1 MVNTANP
8 VSATASETAALV
20 SQWDAETGLMTEAEL
35 AEFLAVNRSTLRVW
49 AREGIGPRRL
59 QIGPRCVRYS
69 KADGA
74 RWLAQLRERTA
85 GE

>member
-1 MVNTANP
+1 MNTANP
-8 VSATASETAALV
+8 GATSASETAALV

-35 AEFLAVNRSTLRVW
+35 AEFLAVDPSTLRVW

-74 RWLAQLRERTA
+74 RWLAQLREQSA
-85 GE
+85 SG